1 MKEFTLTEQVET
13 GPRSL
18 AEKLDYLF
26 RTVRPQGREFT
37 HQEVA
42 DGLRD
47 EGGPTIS
54 ATYVWQL
61 RRGQRTNPRMSH
73 LEALARFFDVAPAY
87 FFDEAMSGRIAAE
100 LNMVA
105 ALREGGVQQVA
116 QLAHGLSGDTLDVL
130 VDLLER
136 FRQLESLPDPV

>member
-1 MKEFTLTEQVET
+1 LTEQVET

-18 AEKLDYLF
+18 AEKLDHLF
-26 RTVRPQGREFT
+26 RTVKPQGREFT

-42 DGLRD
+42 EGLRD

-87 FFDEAMSGRIAAE
+87 FFDEGMSGRIAAE
-100 LNMVA
+100 LSMVA

-116 QLAHGLSGDTLDVL
+116 QLAHGLSGDTLDV
-130 VDLLER
+130 VVGLLGR
-136 FRQLESLPDPV
+136 FRELESLPDPV

>member
-1 MKEFTLTEQVET
+1 LTEQVEP
-13 GPRSL
+13 GPQSL
-18 AEKLDYLF
+18 ATKLDYLF
-26 RTVRPQGREFT
+26 RTVTPQGREYT

-87 FFDEAMSGRIAAE
+87 FFDEAMSDRIAAE
-100 LNMVA
+100 LDMVV

-116 QLAHGLSGDTLDVL
+116 ELAHGLSDDTLDVV

-136 FRQLESLPDPV
+136 FRELERKPDPV